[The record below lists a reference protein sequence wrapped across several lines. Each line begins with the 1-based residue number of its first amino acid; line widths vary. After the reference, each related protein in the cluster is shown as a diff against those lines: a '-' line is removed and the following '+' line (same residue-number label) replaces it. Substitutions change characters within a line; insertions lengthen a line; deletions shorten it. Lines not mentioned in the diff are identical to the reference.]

1 MDINQAIQLTSL
13 CVNNNLPAILVGPPG
28 VGKSD
33 LVGQVAEQQEK
44 DLQISHPVV
53 EDPTDPKGFPYAD
66 PSGEFAKFLPYG
78 HLARA
83 LKATRP
89 MLWFLDDLGQATP
102 AVQAAYMQLLLA
114 RRCGEHVLPDC
125 VTFLAATNR
134 KSDRAGV
141 NGILEPVKSRFV
153 TIIEVETSLDAWVD
167 WALGAGMPGELIAY
181 MRMNPDSLL
190 VHAPT
195 TEIVNSPNPRTWANA
210 GRLMN
215 AGLAK
220 LGPDI
225 ERDGL
230 KGAVGAGAATQ
241 LVEFL
246 KNWRSLPSPDSILL
260 NPNKAKLSQ
269 DVSVLYMLTS
279 ALAYY
284 ANPQNFGQV
293 VRYAERLQ
301 EDGSGEMAA
310 RLIRDCQKRRPEL
323 TKSSAYI
330 SATTGPLASLFA

>member
-1 MDINQAIQLTSL
+1 MDINEAIALTRL
-13 CVNNNLPAILVGPPG
+13 CVSNKLPVILVGPPG

-33 LVGQVAEQQEK
+33 LVEQVALLEGM

-66 PSGEFAKFLPYG
+66 ASGEFAKFLPYG

-89 MLWFLDDLGQATP
+89 LLWFLDDLGQASP

-114 RRCGEHVLPDC
+114 RRIGEHVLPDC
-125 VTFLAATNR
+125 VTFVAATNR
-134 KSDRAGV
+134 KADRAGV

-153 TIIEVETSLDAWVD
+153 TIINVEPSLDAWID

-181 MRMNPDSLL
+181 LRMNPTKLL

-195 TEIVNSPNPRTWANA
+195 TEIVNSPSPRTWANA

-215 AGLAK
+215 VGLAK
-220 LGPDI
+220 LGANI

-230 KGAVGAGAATQ
+230 AGAVGAGAATEV
-241 LVEFL
+241 VEFL

-260 NPNKAKLSQ
+260 NPDKAMLGK

-293 VRYAERLQ
+293 VRYAERLKN
-301 EDGSGEMAA
+301 DGSGEMAA
-310 RLIRDCQKRRPEL
+310 RLIRDCQKRNPEL
-323 TKSSAYI
+323 TQTSAYI
-330 SATTGPLASLFA
+330 RATTGELASLFG